1 MKYIK
6 LLLFTFI
13 FVTSCFLLAA
23 CGNDTSY
30 VNDQR
35 GKPIPVTAS
44 DSNTYTFKLSARQM
58 EKIET
63 PSVEISEET
72 IPEET
77 IPEETEPAA
86 TAVESESMK
95 EEVPKEPL
103 ATEGPKTGEP

>member
-77 IPEETEPAA
+77 EPAA

>member
-35 GKPIPVTAS
+35 GKPIPVTTS
-44 DSNTYTFKLSARQM
+44 DSNTYTFKLSAGQM

-63 PSVEISEET
+63 PSVEIS
-72 IPEET
+72 EET

>member
-35 GKPIPVTAS
+35 GKPIPITAS
-44 DSNTYTFKLSARQM
+44 DSNTYTFKLSAGQM

-63 PSVEISEET
+63 PSVEIS
-72 IPEET
+72 EET

-103 ATEGPKTGEP
+103 TTEGPKTGEP

>member
-44 DSNTYTFKLSARQM
+44 DSNTYTFKLSAGQM

-63 PSVEISEET
+63 PSVEIS
-72 IPEET
+72 EET